1 MRRIAIIN
9 QKGGVGKTTTAVNL
23 GAALARLGRRVL
35 VVDMDPQAN
44 ASQNLGAELEPGEP
58 STYSLLTQGGKV
70 ADTVRGTSTPGLSV
84 RPAHLDLSG
93 AELELASA
101 IGRETILKDALDD
114 WENEELERSGR
125 SPADIVLIDNPPSLG
140 LLSVNGLTA
149 SSEVL
154 IAVQTE
160 FFALQG
166 LSKLVEIVQLL
177 RRRMKPDLEIT
188 GVLACM
194 YDSRLR
200 LAREVLGEL
209 RSHFPEQLFK
219 RPIAQNVKLAETP
232 SFSRTIFEYAPES
245 KGAEDYLA
253 VAKEFI
259 EREGAESEEESR
271 SVEAP
276 PGERPRGPHLDW
288 VAAQTFLAAPLASSD
303 PSGPEAHGANPRAR
317 EADAPGLEEEPV
329 VSPPAEAPH
338 APADSPGVRTTSAA
352 QADAHA
358 PAGEAINAA
367 PRETPAAEAPAAE
380 APAGEAPAGEAPAT
394 EASATEASATEAPVS
409 EAPAPGVPAEEPSA
423 EKVTAN
429 ESTSSGSAATTPAAT
444 DGTAIEA
451 TASEA
456 TGAAVAAAEVAA
468 AEAAAAEAAAVEAPS
483 AAPPA
488 AAALEAEAT
497 AAEPLGTDPF
507 EAEAFEAVF
516 IGTEATGTEALGAAD
531 LSDGVDAAADHAGPG
546 TGPGEPVTVS
556 GRPGAANL
564 ESPAPSPGAPEGP
577 ADEEASSGGPAVAP
591 SMAPAVAPGART
603 DPGDSGRAEAPAP
616 QAAGDPEE
624 GAPSNGSA
632 EPVGPA
638 EATRPE
644 ETAGPVET
652 ADPAEANRPT
662 APSEAPGDESVEH
675 LAAESGADEPEVL
688 APRRPIYTRGSR
700 AAERGLER
708 APWAPG
714 ASQGLAG
721 ASPVEPTAR

>member
-58 STYSLLTQGGKV
+58 STYSLLTQAGSV

-84 RPAHLDLSG
+84 LPAHLDLSG

-101 IGRETILKDALDD
+101 IGRESILKDALDD

-253 VAKEFI
+253 VAREFL
-259 EREGAESEEESR
+259 EREGAESEDESR

-276 PGERPRGPHLDW
+276 PGARPRGPHLDW
-288 VAAQTFLAAPLASSD
+288 LAAQTLIA
-303 PSGPEAHGANPRAR
+303 
-317 EADAPGLEEEPV
+317 
-329 VSPPAEAPH
+329 
-338 APADSPGVRTTSAA
+338 APADPRGLPADDVPGPSPAV
-352 QADAHA
+352 
-358 PAGEAINAA
+358 AGAA
-367 PRETPAAEAPAAE
+367 PPSTAPPSTEVVGDEGPAAEPAATEPVPAAAPSLGAPTDEPPAAEAPAAE
-380 APAGEAPAGEAPAT
+380 ALTAETSTAENPA
-394 EASATEASATEAPVS
+394 S
-409 EAPAPGVPAEEPSA
+409 EEPTA
-423 EKVTAN
+423 PTVT
-429 ESTSSGSAATTPAAT
+429 SGVLVDSRGSLG
-444 DGTAIEA
+444 DE
-451 TASEA
+451 
-456 TGAAVAAAEVAA
+456 
-468 AEAAAAEAAAVEAPS
+468 
-483 AAPPA
+483 AAPPDGCRP
-488 AAALEAEAT
+488 
-497 AAEPLGTDPF
+497 EP
-507 EAEAFEAVF
+507 
-516 IGTEATGTEALGAAD
+516 
-531 LSDGVDAAADHAGPG
+531 
-546 TGPGEPVTVS
+546 EPE
-556 GRPGAANL
+556 P
-564 ESPAPSPGAPEGP
+564 ESR
-577 ADEEASSGGPAVAP
+577 VR
-591 SMAPAVAPGART
+591 M
-603 DPGDSGRAEAPAP
+603 
-616 QAAGDPEE
+616 
-624 GAPSNGSA
+624 SA
-632 EPVGPA
+632 EPGAEEEDPVVA
-638 EATRPE
+638 EA
-644 ETAGPVET
+644 
-652 ADPAEANRPT
+652 
-662 APSEAPGDESVEH
+662 
-675 LAAESGADEPEVL
+675 L
-688 APRRPIYTRGSR
+688 APRVAEDPDSGPPGEIEGTAQAAEGKPLTAANPDAGAPAQPPERPVYAKGSR

-708 APWAPG
+708 APWTSGSTEKSTEKSTWRSTAESTA
-714 ASQGLAG
+714 ASTEGFSEGSAVDPSG
-721 ASPVEPTAR
+721 ASPVEPATR

>member
-9 QKGGVGKTTTAVNL
+9 QKGGVGKTTTAVNF

-84 RPAHLDLSG
+84 LPAHLDLSG

-177 RRRMKPDLEIT
+177 RRRMRPDLEIT

-245 KGAEDYLA
+245 RGAEDYLA

-276 PGERPRGPHLDW
+276 PGARPRGPHLDW
-288 VAAQTFLAAPLASSD
+288 LAAQTL
-303 PSGPEAHGANPRAR
+303 
-317 EADAPGLEEEPV
+317 
-329 VSPPAEAPH
+329 
-338 APADSPGVRTTSAA
+338 
-352 QADAHA
+352 
-358 PAGEAINAA
+358 
-367 PRETPAAEAPAAE
+367 
-380 APAGEAPAGEAPAT
+380 
-394 EASATEASATEAPVS
+394 
-409 EAPAPGVPAEEPSA
+409 
-423 EKVTAN
+423 VTA
-429 ESTSSGSAATTPAAT
+429 SRGSQAPPTDDMVAPDQAGAGSA
-444 DGTAIEA
+444 
-451 TASEA
+451 S
-456 TGAAVAAAEVAA
+456 
-468 AEAAAAEAAAVEAPS
+468 PS
-483 AAPPA
+483 MGS
-488 AAALEAEAT
+488 L
-497 AAEPLGTDPF
+497 AAEPL
-507 EAEAFEAVF
+507 AAVPLSP
-516 IGTEATGTEALGAAD
+516 EQPEQEVPSEQALSEEALSEEALPDEALPSEDALSELLELEVPSAA
-531 LSDGVDAAADHAGPG
+531 
-546 TGPGEPVTVS
+546 
-556 GRPGAANL
+556 
-564 ESPAPSPGAPEGP
+564 APEGVASLNEDRAVELETSSEREHRRLQDMERP
-577 ADEEASSGGPAVAP
+577 ARAETTAGVASPDLVAADAQVGPDPFDGHVTGPDAQPVPSPEPGAKPECGDPGGAA
-591 SMAPAVAPGART
+591 APAI
-603 DPGDSGRAEAPAP
+603 RAHEDAPA
-616 QAAGDPEE
+616 ASHAGAQD
-624 GAPSNGSA
+624 
-632 EPVGPA
+632 
-638 EATRPE
+638 
-644 ETAGPVET
+644 GPVET
-652 ADPAEANRPT
+652 TQNTTGKTLKRFAEERIPLL
-662 APSEAPGDESVEH
+662 AP
-675 LAAESGADEPEVL
+675 
-688 APRRPIYTRGSR
+688 PRRPVYAGGSQ

-708 APWAPG
+708 ASWSLR
-714 ASQGLAG
+714 ASGG
-721 ASPVEPTAR
+721 STALPAMDPAVGPAAR

>member
-9 QKGGVGKTTTAVNL
+9 QKGGVGKTTTAVNF

-84 RPAHLDLSG
+84 LPAHLDLSG

-245 KGAEDYLA
+245 RGAEDYLA

-276 PGERPRGPHLDW
+276 PGARPRGPHLDW
-288 VAAQTFLAAPLASSD
+288 LAAQTLVTASRGSQAPPTDDKVAPDQAGAGSASPSMGSLAADPLAAVSLSPEQPEQEVPSEEALSEEALSEEALDDEALSDEALPSEDALSELLELEVPSAAAPEGVASLNEDRAVELETSSEREHRRLQD
-303 PSGPEAHGANPRAR
+303 MERPARA
-317 EADAPGLEEEPV
+317 ETTAGVASPDLVAADAQVGPDPLDGHVTAPDAQPVPSPEPGARPECG
-329 VSPPAEAPH
+329 
-338 APADSPGVRTTSAA
+338 DPGGAA
-352 QADAHA
+352 ALAIRAH
-358 PAGEAINAA
+358 ED
-367 PRETPAAEAPAAE
+367 APAA
-380 APAGEAPAGEAPAT
+380 
-394 EASATEASATEAPVS
+394 S
-409 EAPAPGVPAEEPSA
+409 
-423 EKVTAN
+423 
-429 ESTSSGSAATTPAAT
+429 
-444 DGTAIEA
+444 
-451 TASEA
+451 
-456 TGAAVAAAEVAA
+456 
-468 AEAAAAEAAAVEAPS
+468 
-483 AAPPA
+483 
-488 AAALEAEAT
+488 
-497 AAEPLGTDPF
+497 
-507 EAEAFEAVF
+507 
-516 IGTEATGTEALGAAD
+516 
-531 LSDGVDAAADHAGPG
+531 HAG
-546 TGPGEPVTVS
+546 
-556 GRPGAANL
+556 AQ
-564 ESPAPSPGAPEGP
+564 
-577 ADEEASSGGPAVAP
+577 D
-591 SMAPAVAPGART
+591 
-603 DPGDSGRAEAPAP
+603 
-616 QAAGDPEE
+616 
-624 GAPSNGSA
+624 
-632 EPVGPA
+632 
-638 EATRPE
+638 
-644 ETAGPVET
+644 GPVET
-652 ADPAEANRPT
+652 TQNATGKTLTRVAGERIPLL
-662 APSEAPGDESVEH
+662 AP
-675 LAAESGADEPEVL
+675 
-688 APRRPIYTRGSR
+688 PRRPVYAGGSQ

-708 APWAPG
+708 ASWSLR
-714 ASQGLAG
+714 ASGG
-721 ASPVEPTAR
+721 STALPAMDPAVGPAAR

>member
-70 ADTVRGTSTPGLSV
+70 ADTLRGTSTPGLSV
-84 RPAHLDLSG
+84 LPAHLDLSG

-125 SPADIVLIDNPPSLG
+125 SPADVVLIDNPPSLG

-200 LAREVLGEL
+200 LAREVLAEL

-253 VAKEFI
+253 VAREFL
-259 EREGAESEEESR
+259 EREGVESEDEAR

-276 PGERPRGPHLDW
+276 PGGRPGGPHLDW
-288 VAAQTFLAAPLASSD
+288 QAAQTLVAPVVDAAPSTPAPAPVQD
-303 PSGPEAHGANPRAR
+303 P
-317 EADAPGLEEEPV
+317 EEEMDL
-329 VSPPAEAPH
+329 AL
-338 APADSPGVRTTSAA
+338 PGDDVP
-352 QADAHA
+352 
-358 PAGEAINAA
+358 PAGEESGAQER
-367 PRETPAAEAPAAE
+367 PDAAEEHPPTEPASE
-380 APAGEAPAGEAPAT
+380 G
-394 EASATEASATEAPVS
+394 PVS
-409 EAPAPGVPAEEPSA
+409 TQGSISEQLRPAP
-423 EKVTAN
+423 
-429 ESTSSGSAATTPAAT
+429 
-444 DGTAIEA
+444 
-451 TASEA
+451 
-456 TGAAVAAAEVAA
+456 
-468 AEAAAAEAAAVEAPS
+468 EAPS
-483 AAPPA
+483 AAEVPA
-488 AAALEAEAT
+488 
-497 AAEPLGTDPF
+497 PK
-507 EAEAFEAVF
+507 AVF
-516 IGTEATGTEALGAAD
+516 G
-531 LSDGVDAAADHAGPG
+531 
-546 TGPGEPVTVS
+546 
-556 GRPGAANL
+556 
-564 ESPAPSPGAPEGP
+564 
-577 ADEEASSGGPAVAP
+577 
-591 SMAPAVAPGART
+591 
-603 DPGDSGRAEAPAP
+603 
-616 QAAGDPEE
+616 
-624 GAPSNGSA
+624 
-632 EPVGPA
+632 
-638 EATRPE
+638 
-644 ETAGPVET
+644 
-652 ADPAEANRPT
+652 
-662 APSEAPGDESVEH
+662 
-675 LAAESGADEPEVL
+675 
-688 APRRPIYTRGSR
+688 RGSD

-708 APWAPG
+708 SAWTRARVAEP
-714 ASQGLAG
+714 AG
-721 ASPVEPTAR
+721 H

>member
-70 ADTVRGTSTPGLSV
+70 TDTLRGTSTPGLSV
-84 RPAHLDLSG
+84 LPAHLDLSG

-125 SPADIVLIDNPPSLG
+125 SPADVVLIDNPPSLG

-200 LAREVLGEL
+200 LAREVLAEL

-253 VAKEFI
+253 VAREFL
-259 EREGAESEEESR
+259 EREGVESEDEAR

-276 PGERPRGPHLDW
+276 PGGRPGGPHLDW
-288 VAAQTFLAAPLASSD
+288 LAAQTLVASVVDAAPSTPAPASVQD
-303 PSGPEAHGANPRAR
+303 PEGEKDLPPAGDDPHPSGEVSSAR
-317 EADAPGLEEEPV
+317 ERPD
-329 VSPPAEAPH
+329 
-338 APADSPGVRTTSAA
+338 
-352 QADAHA
+352 
-358 PAGEAINAA
+358 
-367 PRETPAAEAPAAE
+367 AAEEAE
-380 APAGEAPAGEAPAT
+380 
-394 EASATEASATEAPVS
+394 
-409 EAPAPGVPAEEPSA
+409 
-423 EKVTAN
+423 
-429 ESTSSGSAATTPAAT
+429 
-444 DGTAIEA
+444 
-451 TASEA
+451 
-456 TGAAVAAAEVAA
+456 
-468 AEAAAAEAAAVEAPS
+468 EAPS
-483 AAPPA
+483 NEPPPEDLEAPQVDTLETLGPEPA
-488 AAALEAEAT
+488 ASPAEDVPA
-497 AAEPLGTDPF
+497 PK
-507 EAEAFEAVF
+507 AVF
-516 IGTEATGTEALGAAD
+516 G
-531 LSDGVDAAADHAGPG
+531 
-546 TGPGEPVTVS
+546 
-556 GRPGAANL
+556 
-564 ESPAPSPGAPEGP
+564 
-577 ADEEASSGGPAVAP
+577 
-591 SMAPAVAPGART
+591 
-603 DPGDSGRAEAPAP
+603 
-616 QAAGDPEE
+616 
-624 GAPSNGSA
+624 
-632 EPVGPA
+632 
-638 EATRPE
+638 
-644 ETAGPVET
+644 
-652 ADPAEANRPT
+652 
-662 APSEAPGDESVEH
+662 
-675 LAAESGADEPEVL
+675 
-688 APRRPIYTRGSR
+688 RGSD

-708 APWAPG
+708 SAWTRTRVAEP
-714 ASQGLAG
+714 AG
-721 ASPVEPTAR
+721 H

>member
-70 ADTVRGTSTPGLSV
+70 TDTLRGTSTPGLSV
-84 RPAHLDLSG
+84 LPAHLDLSG

-125 SPADIVLIDNPPSLG
+125 SPADVVLIDNPPSLG

-200 LAREVLGEL
+200 LAREVLAEL

-253 VAKEFI
+253 VAREFL
-259 EREGAESEEESR
+259 EREGVESEDEAR

-276 PGERPRGPHLDW
+276 PGARPRGPHLDW
-288 VAAQTFLAAPLASSD
+288 RAAQTLVAA
-303 PSGPEAHGANPRAR
+303 
-317 EADAPGLEEEPV
+317 
-329 VSPPAEAPH
+329 
-338 APADSPGVRTTSAA
+338 TS
-352 QADAHA
+352 
-358 PAGEAINAA
+358 E
-367 PRETPAAEAPAAE
+367 
-380 APAGEAPAGEAPAT
+380 
-394 EASATEASATEAPVS
+394 
-409 EAPAPGVPAEEPSA
+409 
-423 EKVTAN
+423 
-429 ESTSSGSAATTPAAT
+429 ATTPP
-444 DGTAIEA
+444 E
-451 TASEA
+451 
-456 TGAAVAAAEVAA
+456 
-468 AEAAAAEAAAVEAPS
+468 
-483 AAPPA
+483 PPDPRP
-488 AAALEAEAT
+488 
-497 AAEPLGTDPF
+497 EPEERD
-507 EAEAFEAVF
+507 
-516 IGTEATGTEALGAAD
+516 D
-531 LSDGVDAAADHAGPG
+531 
-546 TGPGEPVTVS
+546 
-556 GRPGAANL
+556 
-564 ESPAPSPGAPEGP
+564 ESPAPEEPPSSGPLNEAPEVTQ
-577 ADEEASSGGPAVAP
+577 AASEEELTA
-591 SMAPAVAPGART
+591 
-603 DPGDSGRAEAPAP
+603 DSGA
-616 QAAGDPEE
+616 
-624 GAPSNGSA
+624 
-632 EPVGPA
+632 
-638 EATRPE
+638 
-644 ETAGPVET
+644 
-652 ADPAEANRPT
+652 
-662 APSEAPGDESVEH
+662 SVEE
-675 LAAESGADEPEVL
+675 LE
-688 APRRPIYTRGSR
+688 RPSKAVYSRGSR
-700 AAERGLER
+700 AADRGLER
-708 APWAPG
+708 STWRREQAA
-714 ASQGLAG
+714 QTAG
-721 ASPVEPTAR
+721 G

>member
-9 QKGGVGKTTTAVNL
+9 QKGGVGKTTTAVNF

-84 RPAHLDLSG
+84 LPAHLDLSG

-177 RRRMKPDLEIT
+177 RRRMRPDLEIT

-245 KGAEDYLA
+245 RGAEDYLA

-276 PGERPRGPHLDW
+276 PGARPRGPHLDW
-288 VAAQTFLAAPLASSD
+288 LAAQTLVTASRGSQAPPTDDRVAPDQAGAGSASPSMGSLAAVPLSPEQPEQEALSEEALDDEALDDEALPDEALPDEALPDEALPSEDALSELLELEVPSAAAPEGVASLNED
-303 PSGPEAHGANPRAR
+303 RAVELETSSER
-317 EADAPGLEEEPV
+317 EHRRLQDMERPARAETTAGVASPDLVAADAQVGPDPLDGHVTAPDAQPVPSPEPGARPECG
-329 VSPPAEAPH
+329 
-338 APADSPGVRTTSAA
+338 DPGGAA
-352 QADAHA
+352 ALAIRAH
-358 PAGEAINAA
+358 ED
-367 PRETPAAEAPAAE
+367 APAA
-380 APAGEAPAGEAPAT
+380 
-394 EASATEASATEAPVS
+394 S
-409 EAPAPGVPAEEPSA
+409 
-423 EKVTAN
+423 
-429 ESTSSGSAATTPAAT
+429 
-444 DGTAIEA
+444 
-451 TASEA
+451 
-456 TGAAVAAAEVAA
+456 
-468 AEAAAAEAAAVEAPS
+468 
-483 AAPPA
+483 
-488 AAALEAEAT
+488 
-497 AAEPLGTDPF
+497 
-507 EAEAFEAVF
+507 
-516 IGTEATGTEALGAAD
+516 
-531 LSDGVDAAADHAGPG
+531 HAG
-546 TGPGEPVTVS
+546 
-556 GRPGAANL
+556 AQ
-564 ESPAPSPGAPEGP
+564 
-577 ADEEASSGGPAVAP
+577 D
-591 SMAPAVAPGART
+591 
-603 DPGDSGRAEAPAP
+603 
-616 QAAGDPEE
+616 
-624 GAPSNGSA
+624 
-632 EPVGPA
+632 
-638 EATRPE
+638 
-644 ETAGPVET
+644 GPVET
-652 ADPAEANRPT
+652 TQNATGKTLTRVAGERIPLL
-662 APSEAPGDESVEH
+662 AP
-675 LAAESGADEPEVL
+675 
-688 APRRPIYTRGSR
+688 PRRPVYAGGSQ

-708 APWAPG
+708 ASWSLR
-714 ASQGLAG
+714 ASGG
-721 ASPVEPTAR
+721 STALPAMDPAVGPAAR